1 MNSIQA
7 IQVSHSFTPGFIFI
21 REENLNAVTY
31 STEQNQIIVLVLD
44 SIEDG
49 EDFRQ
54 LMLTCDEIVR
64 SQVGEVYIKAELA
77 RIYNLSHHV
86 FRAREA
92 VIEKMAH
99 EIADLKNREVDMKNS
114 LRFLFARENNPR
126 LRLLYYLIINGS
138 TPISKLSIELK
149 ISENEIR
156 YLVEDMEQNKM
167 VEIVQGIVHLLIHL
181 LL

>member
-99 EIADLKNREVDMKNS
+99 EIADLKNREVDMNNS
-114 LRFLFARENNPR
+114 LRFLSARENNPR
-126 LRLLYYLIINGS
+126 LRLLYYLIMNGATS
-138 TPISKLSIELK
+138 VSK
-149 ISENEIR
+149 SE
-156 YLVEDMEQNKM
+156 Y
-167 VEIVQGIVHLLIHL
+167 
-181 LL
+181 